1 MANFTYTVLYM
12 GAEIAACDG
21 ETFEYA
27 RETALEDV
35 PDYYPREDLE
45 FVATCDSG
53 PLRHVEGPCYL

>member
-12 GAEIAACDG
+12 DSEVSSSEG

-35 PDYYPREDLE
+35 PAFYPRDELE

-53 PLRHVEGPCYL
+53 PISHVSGPCYL